1 MNKLGNTS
9 FKIRDLQILMDKDI
23 FVPVRALNDL
33 RREAVLHLEEE
44 RIREN
49 GFSCQRHVE
58 EESVYCSSMD
68 PLSGK
73 GVHEKPRHRNRYPEM
88 LDVYVSTKEQ
98 FYALSE
104 QLDIKKRQSLPIR
117 RIYLDYALLDG
128 KDISSDAQEQWAGR
142 LFLAGPYVIREHNRR
157 DLSKLEAALRGGCF
171 AGLLFRNLE
180 TYAYMKKVLPDY
192 NLIPDHNLYFWNH
205 ETVQFWES
213 RITEYTLPVEENQ
226 SEWKELL
233 AKTPDT
239 MEAAALVY
247 GYLPMMVTA
256 NCIESTLK
264 SCRHEAGICVLTDRY
279 KTSFPVLHNCRS
291 CYNIIY
297 NSVPLSLHTLV
308 EKGMQGITAY
318 RLDFT
323 TENGDET
330 VSVVHY
336 FADLLSGT
344 DRKPPYQEYTTG
356 HIKRGVE

>member
-1 MNKLGNTS
+1 M
-9 FKIRDLQILMDKDI
+9 
-23 FVPVRALNDL
+23 
-33 RREAVLHLEEE
+33 
-44 RIREN
+44 
-49 GFSCQRHVE
+49 HV
-58 EESVYCSSMD
+58 
-68 PLSGK
+68 
-73 GVHEKPRHRNRYPEM
+73 
-88 LDVYVSTKEQ
+88 VYVSTKEQ

-128 KDISSDAQEQWAGR
+128 KDFSSDAQEQWAGR

-205 ETVQFWES
+205 ETVQFWEN

-247 GYLPMMVTA
+247 G
-256 NCIESTLK
+256 
-264 SCRHEAGICVLTDRY
+264 
-279 KTSFPVLHNCRS
+279 
-291 CYNIIY
+291 
-297 NSVPLSLHTLV
+297 
-308 EKGMQGITAY
+308 
-318 RLDFT
+318 
-323 TENGDET
+323 
-330 VSVVHY
+330 
-336 FADLLSGT
+336 
-344 DRKPPYQEYTTG
+344 
-356 HIKRGVE
+356 